1 LEAVGEVAVEV
12 DAVEDAESDFVVVG
26 VVEAGAV
33 ELVALFESE
42 LRESVR

>member
-1 LEAVGEVAVEV
+1 LEAVGVGAVEV
-12 DAVEDAESDFVVVG
+12 DAAEDAESDFVVVG
-26 VVEAGAV
+26 VVEADVV

>member
-1 LEAVGEVAVEV
+1 LEAVEGEAVEV
-12 DAVEDAESDFVVVG
+12 AAVEDAESDFVVVG
-26 VVEAGAV
+26 VVEADVV